1 MLYRCETWKLTVAD
15 EARLRGVVRR
25 KIRMCGVRLRDRVGV
40 VVKIENIIQTR
51 LWWYGHVMRGDISS
65 QIREVMK
72 AEITGKRKKDRQ
84 RESWEECVKD
94 LKRYGLRRQDAC
106 DRQKLQE
113 RIKAKFAKPDQPG

>member
-1 MLYRCETWKLTVAD
+1 M
-15 EARLRGVVRR
+15 RGVVRR

-40 VVKIENIIQTR
+40 VVKIENIIQSR